1 MQSDRIS
8 DERITASSWLSS
20 EHMPFYGRMGRNIGH
35 GAWCAAV
42 NDTNQFLE
50 IDLGIEHMVT
60 KIITEGK
67 HRLSKDH
74 LGEAWVKEFFISYS
88 TGLEHWSYVKDVN
101 TQQPIVS
108 IKNSFWLSLVSLN
121 VKCLHPQIVIC
132 QMKDGRWWSF
142 FSPLICHSPPFSHI
156 VVSKPAKL
164 KGQEIPALRFR

>member
-50 IDLGIEHMVT
+50 IDLGIEHMIT

-67 HRLSKDH
+67 YRLSKDH

-108 IKNSFWLSLVSLN
+108 IKTAFGLV
-121 VKCLHPQIVIC
+121 
-132 QMKDGRWWSF
+132 W
-142 FSPLICHSPPFSHI
+142 
-156 VVSKPAKL
+156 
-164 KGQEIPALRFR
+164 FR